1 MTEEQIEQIQ
11 EEEIQV
17 SVVEEPTA
25 EVASEEELDQYTKK
39 VSKRINKKNQQ
50 IRAEKDRAEQ
60 AERRVAD

>member
-39 VSKRINKKNQQ
+39 VSKRIKNFQK
-50 IRAEKDRAEQ
+50 IIDN
-60 AERRVAD
+60 